1 MNSET
6 TFTPVPPE
14 ADLHIPN
21 DMIKI
26 KKVIFLLS
34 VMTAAILLIAGGCK
48 KDNTQQSTSYDLM
61 VKDVLGVSGKVTF
74 TESSSTSAIIDIVLV
89 NAPSGTH
96 PANLYMNSAVENGA
110 IIIALNPVDA
120 SGKSSTTI
128 TAMTYSALIAYD
140 GYIKVLSSTAEP
152 SVILAQGDIGGN
164 VITTTKKSYAL
175 NLVGVFGVSGTA
187 LFEKR
192 VNGNTLLTVSL
203 TGMIPGDSY
212 PATINLGSIA
222 SVGGGP
228 VVKILSNVSGTTG
241 KSYTNIQ
248 KLDGGT
254 NITYENW
261 LVYDGYLNIYQSPVA
276 LANIICHGN
285 IGSN

>member
-1 MNSET
+1 M
-6 TFTPVPPE
+6 
-14 ADLHIPN
+14 
-21 DMIKI
+21 
-26 KKVIFLLS
+26 
-34 VMTAAILLIAGGCK
+34 MTAAILLIVGGCK
-48 KDNTQQSTSYDLM
+48 KDNGPAQTTSYNLM
-61 VKDVLGVSGKVTF
+61 VKDVLGVSGTVTF

-110 IIIALNPVDA
+110 VVVALNPVDA
-120 SGKSSTTI
+120 SGKSSTAV
-128 TAMTYSALIAYD
+128 TAMNYSELIAYD
-140 GYIKVLSSTAEP
+140 GYIKVLSSSAEP
-152 SVILAQGDIGGN
+152 EVILAQGDIGGN
-164 VITTTKKSYAL
+164 VITTTNKSYVL
-175 NLVGVFGVSGTA
+175 NLVGAFGVSGTA

-192 VNGNTLLTVSL
+192 VNGNTLLTISL
-203 TGMIPGDSY
+203 AGVIPGDTY

-228 VVKILSNVSGTTG
+228 VVKLLSNVNGTTG

-261 LVYDGYLNIYQSPVA
+261 LVYDGYLNIYQTPVA
-276 LANIICHGN
+276 LANIICQGN